1 MGEANFYYFT
11 CLKDVSYCIFLA
23 IIYQKRFYHTIDKME
38 DDDLAEIRAK
48 RMAELGMG
56 AGGGGGGGGG
66 AQQQQEAMQK
76 QQEAKSMMLAQCMD
90 QTARARLN
98 TLAMTKPDK
107 ARMVENMILQ
117 TAQRGQLGGKIG
129 EEELKGLLE
138 RVSSQTSQKNY
149 RQI

>member
-1 MGEANFYYFT
+1 
-11 CLKDVSYCIFLA
+11 
-23 IIYQKRFYHTIDKME
+23 ME

-48 RMAELGMG
+48 RLAELGL
-56 AGGGGGGGGG
+56 GGGGGGGG
-66 AQQQQEAMQK
+66 APGGGAGGPQNQQEAMQK
-76 QQEAKSMMLAQCMD
+76 QQEAKSMLLAQCMD

-107 ARMVENMILQ
+107 ARMVESMILQ

-138 RVSSQTSQKNY
+138 RVSSQTSQKTTVKFDRRRNNLDSDDDDDY
-149 RQI
+149 